1 MFEYRYGLQS
11 SESNIHVL
19 TNHRA
24 GLSEM
29 KSRGNE
35 YEQQEFTERIFSLQL
50 FQSIRQ
56 IKYVDDNCFHVCD
69 TTEISQEFSRDDFC

>member
-1 MFEYRYGLQS
+1 
-11 SESNIHVL
+11 
-19 TNHRA
+19 
-24 GLSEM
+24 M